1 MTPYLISIAGES
13 GVGKTT
19 IANLIEQFYGV
30 THVLRLSGDDLHK
43 WNRHSENWDKITH
56 LNPEANNLE
65 LGDLHLQ
72 TLLLGRPIARS
83 HYNHY
88 TGEFDKHV
96 VLYSHPIVINE
107 GLHAFYT
114 DYSSKN
120 SDFRIFVDACD
131 QLRTHWKIQRDI
143 RDRGYTHEEVL
154 RAIELRRNDSSLLR
168 EKQIENADLIIK
180 IETENPIKNIGSDES
195 VHLKF
200 SFNKKHEFEEAVVEY
215 LKAILK

>member
-1 MTPYLISIAGES
+1 MIPYFISIAGES

-43 WNRHSENWDKITH
+43 WNRHSENWDRVTH

-72 TLLLGRPIARS
+72 TLRLGKPIARS
-83 HYNHY
+83 HYNHS

-96 VLYSHPIVINE
+96 VLHPHPVVINE

-131 QLRTHWKIQRDI
+131 QLRTHWKIQRDT

-154 RAIELRRNDSSLLR
+154 RAIELRRKDSSLLR
-168 EKQIENADLIIK
+168 EKQIESADLIIK
-180 IETENPIKNIGSDES
+180 IGTENPIQNIGSDES
-195 VHLKF
+195 VSLKF
-200 SFNKKHEFEEAVVEY
+200 SFNQKTKLGSAITEY